1 MAHDR
6 RPACDAGRLGV
17 RHVLPQLIQKKTEE
31 RVKRALSESAVEAE
45 VEHVTDPTAI
55 ADYGVFVTPG
65 LVVDGE
71 VKLSGHVPSRD
82 DIKPL
87 LRP

>member
-1 MAHDR
+1 MR
-6 RPACDAGRLGV
+6 IEVLGTGC
-17 RHVLPQLIQKKTEE
+17 PKCQKTEE
-31 RVKRALSESAVEAE
+31 LVHQALSELAVEAE

-71 VKLSGHVPSRD
+71 VKLSGRVPSLD
-82 DIKPL
+82 DVKAL
-87 LRP
+87 LRA